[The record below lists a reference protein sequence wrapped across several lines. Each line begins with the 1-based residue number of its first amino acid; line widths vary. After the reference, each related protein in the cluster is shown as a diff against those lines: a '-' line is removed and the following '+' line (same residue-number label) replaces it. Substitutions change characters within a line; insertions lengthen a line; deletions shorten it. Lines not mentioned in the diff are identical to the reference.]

1 MLPVALVANG
11 GSLPLSMGWGPWLGA
26 LYLGLF
32 GGGAAIALWYTALR
46 HVSPGRLGALGY
58 VSAALATGGSV
69 LLVGERLDWAFL
81 AALGLVVGGVSLMMQ
96 STKDAK

>member
-1 MLPVALVANG
+1 M
-11 GSLPLSMGWGPWLGA
+11 
-26 LYLGLF
+26 
-32 GGGAAIALWYTALR
+32 
-46 HVSPGRLGALGY
+46 
-58 VSAALATGGSV
+58 SAALATGGSV